1 MKTIELFEQAA
12 TKGNEFFRENN
23 LNTTLY
29 WAYRKSKQNGNE
41 FIDFQ
46 EVIWEEDIEPIANFL
61 KAEGINKFT
70 ISSTFSGL
78 IATLAAFEKQGFH
91 MNGLTKVTADYTDFA
106 TGKPKIIPAILM
118 KLN

>member
-46 EVIWEEDIEPIANFL
+46 EVIWDEDIEPIANFL

-70 ISSTFSGL
+70 ISS
-78 IATLAAFEKQGFH
+78 LAAFEKQGFH

>member
-46 EVIWEEDIEPIANFL
+46 EVIWDEDIEPIA
-61 KAEGINKFT
+61 NKFT